1 MEKQNRLKKYLAG
14 IFCLIIVIGIFGGIA
29 SVMGV
34 ANMLNTIM
42 KTAHDLLLNTVFY
55 LMAICVHAHV
65 RWCWEES

>member
-1 MEKQNRLKKYLAG
+1 MENNKKGAKRYLGG
-14 IFCLIIVIGIFGGIA
+14 IFCLIIVIGLFGGIG

-55 LMAICVHAHV
+55 PTHL
-65 RWCWEES
+65 